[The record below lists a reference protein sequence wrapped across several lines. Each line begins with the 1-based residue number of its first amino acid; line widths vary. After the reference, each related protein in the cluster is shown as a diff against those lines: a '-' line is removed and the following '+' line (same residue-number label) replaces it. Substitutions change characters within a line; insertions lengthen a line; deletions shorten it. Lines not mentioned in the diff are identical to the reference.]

1 MFIDAVRFIHP
12 DMKTS
17 EISQIVKDFLE
28 KGSSES
34 GTISNSAQ
42 NLVKKKVMAELD
54 KCGLKSVIKDVRQEG
69 NDIIVETDSKMRLK
83 GNQIQQLTGKKIF
96 RNVEELV
103 ISDAGEGQIDKADE
117 LAAHGWFPNLKK
129 VTIRIDTSKFWKWNE
144 MLQAVA
150 NPDKPLKID
159 LLGYFSKYKLDV
171 KVKTDDYALYGS
183 EIQPFCKMMK
193 LEVITDS
200 GTKNYE
206 FTAYRPQYDR
216 Y

>member
-17 EISQIVKDFLE
+17 EISQIVKDFLDNASHNTDTE
-28 KGSSES
+28 
-34 GTISNSAQ
+34 SNSAQ
-42 NLVKKKVMAELD
+42 NLVKKNAMAELS
-54 KCGLKSVIKDVRQEG
+54 KCGLQSVIKDVRSQNGEV
-69 NDIIVETDSKMRLK
+69 IVETDSKLRLK
-83 GNQIQQLTGKKIF
+83 GYQIQNLTKKKIF
-96 RNVEELV
+96 RDVEELV

-117 LAAHGWFPNLKK
+117 LAGHGWFPNLKK

-206 FTAYRPQYDR
+206 FTAYRPQYNR

>member
-117 LAAHGWFPNLKK
+117 LAGHGWFPNLKK

-144 MLQAVA
+144 ML
-150 NPDKPLKID
+150 
-159 LLGYFSKYKLDV
+159 
-171 KVKTDDYALYGS
+171 
-183 EIQPFCKMMK
+183 
-193 LEVITDS
+193 
-200 GTKNYE
+200 
-206 FTAYRPQYDR
+206 
-216 Y
+216 

>member
-1 MFIDAVRFIHP
+1 M
-12 DMKTS
+12 
-17 EISQIVKDFLE
+17 
-28 KGSSES
+28 
-34 GTISNSAQ
+34 
-42 NLVKKKVMAELD
+42 
-54 KCGLKSVIKDVRQEG
+54 
-69 NDIIVETDSKMRLK
+69 
-83 GNQIQQLTGKKIF
+83 
-96 RNVEELV
+96 EELV

-171 KVKTDDYALYGS
+171 KVKTDDYVLYGS

-206 FTAYRPQYDR
+206 FTAYKTQFGNY
-216 Y
+216 

>member
-1 MFIDAVRFIHP
+1 M
-12 DMKTS
+12 
-17 EISQIVKDFLE
+17 
-28 KGSSES
+28 
-34 GTISNSAQ
+34 
-42 NLVKKKVMAELD
+42 
-54 KCGLKSVIKDVRQEG
+54 
-69 NDIIVETDSKMRLK
+69 
-83 GNQIQQLTGKKIF
+83 
-96 RNVEELV
+96 EELV

-150 NPDKPLKID
+150 NLDKPLKID
-159 LLGYFSKYKLDV
+159 LLGYFSNYKLDV

-206 FTAYRPQYDR
+206 FTAYKTQFGNY
-216 Y
+216 

>member
-1 MFIDAVRFIHP
+1 
-12 DMKTS
+12 
-17 EISQIVKDFLE
+17 
-28 KGSSES
+28 
-34 GTISNSAQ
+34 
-42 NLVKKKVMAELD
+42 
-54 KCGLKSVIKDVRQEG
+54 
-69 NDIIVETDSKMRLK
+69 
-83 GNQIQQLTGKKIF
+83 
-96 RNVEELV
+96 
-103 ISDAGEGQIDKADE
+103 
-117 LAAHGWFPNLKK
+117 
-129 VTIRIDTSKFWKWNE
+129 

-206 FTAYRPQYDR
+206 FTAYRPQYNR

>member
-34 GTISNSAQ
+34 GTISNSSQ

-159 LLGYFSKYKLDV
+159 LLGYFSNYKLDV

-206 FTAYRPQYDR
+206 FTAYKTQFGNY
-216 Y
+216 